1 MFNFA
6 LICCLGS
13 RRQAPPVLAQGRLG
27 GAEPEEGGQEGA
39 ELDSGV
45 RELGGVDQYSGVG
58 QDSCAGQDSCVGQES
73 CVGGVHVVAVQLG
86 QLQFLVGRVSVLQ

>member
-13 RRQAPPVLAQGRLG
+13 RHQAPPVLAQGCLG
-27 GAEPEEGGQEGA
+27 GAGPEEGDPEGA

-45 RELGGVDQYSGVG
+45 WELGGVD
-58 QDSCAGQDSCVGQES
+58 QDSCVGQES

-86 QLQFLVGRVSVLQ
+86 QLQFLVDRTFVTQ